1 MWAAEVACGTLS
13 DNDTSK
19 ARTISIPRA
28 ISIWI
33 KYIRLEAGGWRLEAG
48 GWRLKA
54 GGWRLEAGGW
64 RLDNPN
70 RNRNRNRNRKETLD
84 AGNGCRSHSLAYVLN
99 SYHD

>member
-48 GWRLKA
+48 GWTTQIEIEIEIEIEKKR
-54 GGWRLEAGGW
+54 W
-64 RLDNPN
+64 
-70 RNRNRNRNRKETLD
+70 TLAMAAD
-84 AGNGCRSHSLAYVLN
+84 PIHSLMC
-99 SYHD
+99 

>member
-64 RLDNPN
+64 TTQIEIEIEIEIEKKRW
-70 RNRNRNRNRKETLD
+70 TLAMAAD
-84 AGNGCRSHSLAYVLN
+84 PIHSLMC
-99 SYHD
+99 